1 MEDKLTW
8 ESKIIFL
15 NREENK
21 LDRYLDNKTIE
32 WYLDQMS
39 ITTNKDRLLVREW
52 FFLDLDK
59 DWKVKSVISAIMS
72 WLIWV
77 HEYDDLFY
85 TIKDNTIYIDRLK
98 IKDIVR

>member
-1 MEDKLTW
+1 MDNKLTW
-8 ESKIIFL
+8 ESKIVFI

-21 LDRYLDNKTIE
+21 LDRYLDNQTIE

-39 ITTNKDRLLVREW
+39 ITTNKDHLLVREW

-72 WLIWV
+72 WLMWV